1 MSWTCS
7 SSFSVRNGTMLLMEE
22 KPSRPVTSERNAP
35 FQTTIVWKERILLL
49 NVPSGLETLERE
61 QFYSLQISHAPEVQ
75 AEWFYKVCFNR
86 LSNFPSLGLI
96 CDGKQNLSFFAPSRP
111 PFSPRGVRC
120 DFEIKAFYLTSV
132 SDLTY
137 FIYLQANY
145 GQILLPEPISG
156 SLRSPG
162 WSEERTFVSYNVP
175 PVRFGASK
183 TIASTHYSQR
193 GVEVAQ
199 DRDRPPPTVPMQGA
213 NIKALHGFNLCK
225 CTMRFAKGTI
235 DFIVIPRKVWS
246 SFASPKDS
254 IWYQQLHIISVLQIQ

>member
-1 MSWTCS
+1 M
-7 SSFSVRNGTMLLMEE
+7 
-22 KPSRPVTSERNAP
+22 
-35 FQTTIVWKERILLL
+35 
-49 NVPSGLETLERE
+49 
-61 QFYSLQISHAPEVQ
+61 
-75 AEWFYKVCFNR
+75 
-86 LSNFPSLGLI
+86 
-96 CDGKQNLSFFAPSRP
+96 SFFAPSRP

-199 DRDRPPPTVPMQGA
+199 DRDRPPPPQFPCRGQTLKLCMALIFANAPCVLPRGPSISLLFLEKSGVPLLLQRTLYGI
-213 NIKALHGFNLCK
+213 NSCILFPCCK
-225 CTMRFAKGTI
+225 SNK
-235 DFIVIPRKVWS
+235 KK
-246 SFASPKDS
+246 SFAMFVKG
-254 IWYQQLHIISVLQIQ
+254 QHKL